1 MNSDLKVQLQE
12 LNITAT
18 KKIEVGD
25 GPKAIIIV
33 VPVSQLK
40 SFQKIQVRLLWELE
54 KEFSGKHLVF
64 IVQRRILPEPT
75 RERESSMK
83 IKQKHPRS
91 HTLTAVHVVILED
104 LVFPSKLW
112 LRGPW

>member
-54 KEFSGKHLVF
+54 KEFSGKHLTLAKGTLSQQDLQEAVEHA
-64 IVQRRILPEPT
+64 P
-75 RERESSMK
+75 
-83 IKQKHPRS
+83 KHFLQGGTPS
-91 HTLTAVHVVILED
+91 
-104 LVFPSKLW
+104 SKLMQQPPE
-112 LRGPW
+112 GVNFPVYC